1 MNSNIESQLE
11 RFKSGFPFINLDR
24 SAVLE
29 DGILSFSESET
40 ESLIAAYENEK
51 KDFRILKFVPASGA
65 ATRMFKEL
73 FAGVVELENGKSLNA
88 SATIF
93 INNLPNFVFYRALKE
108 LLSSSSEVL
117 ENPTEVANQLVILK
131 TILYD
136 NG

>member
-40 ESLIAAYENEK
+40 ESLITSYDKEK

-73 FAGVVELENGKSLNA
+73 FAGVVELENEKSLNA
-88 SATIF
+88 AATIF
-93 INNLPNFVFYRALKE
+93 INNLPNFVFSRALKE
-108 LLSSSSEVL
+108 
-117 ENPTEVANQLVILK
+117 
-131 TILYD
+131 
-136 NG
+136 

>member
-40 ESLIAAYENEK
+40 ESLITSYDKEK

-73 FAGVVELENGKSLNA
+73 FAGVVELENEKSLNA
-88 SATIF
+88 AATIF

-108 LLSSSSEVL
+108 LLLSSE
-117 ENPTEVANQLVILK
+117 PIDHFK
-131 TILYD
+131 D
-136 NG
+136 NIV